1 MRITQPSHVSLVE
14 PTAHPLVFAGQRG
27 QRFQISV
34 LENDLVRVQHWPEGR
49 PRLNRTWMVV
59 GPDGDV
65 PREGRRRDDLSP
77 FSLPRFDLDA
87 EETTVHVRTEQ
98 LHLDISLDDFCL
110 RWTDAG
116 GRPFAADLPGRAY
129 VYDRAGTAVFHYLER
144 RLDEHYYG
152 FGERA
157 GPLDKRGMR
166 MRMANINSLGYDAET
181 SDPLYKHFPF
191 YITFVPE
198 LGIAYGLL
206 YDNLSTTVFD
216 MGREIDHYY
225 PTYRYYQADD
235 GDVDYY
241 MIYGPTIEAVV
252 EKLAVLTGR
261 MVLPP
266 RWSLGYLG
274 STMTYTEARDAQE
287 QLKLFVDLCQEHQIP
302 CDLFHLSSG
311 YGSDDE
317 GQRYVFNWN
326 LKKIPDPKGLV
337 DYFHRAGIKMAA
349 NIKPGLLTSHPR
361 YEEVASL
368 GGFIQAAESDEPELT
383 AFWGGAGAHVDFT
396 NSAAYD
402 WWKHRVTDRLLTYGI
417 DATWNDNNEYPIWDD
432 EARCD
437 GFGEPLRV
445 GLIRPVQPLL
455 MNMASCEAQQECRP
469 EERPYLLS
477 RSGCPGIQR
486 YAQTWSGDNATSWHT
501 LRYNIPMGLGL
512 GLSGAPNMGH
522 DVGGFAGGKPDPE
535 LFVRWVQNGILHPR
549 FTIHS
554 WNDDGSVNEPWMHP
568 EVLPIVRE
576 TIEFRYRLI
585 PYLYTLLYE
594 AAQTGHP
601 MVRPLVYQF
610 PDDSR
615 CHTESFDFMLG
626 PNLLVASVLE
636 LGARFR
642 EVYLPGERAWCDFY
656 TGEWHYAGQTIEA
669 EAPLAR
675 IPLFVPSG
683 GILPMG
689 RVMPNLSAG
698 TPRSEGGQADDL
710 RQAYVFP
717 HPHQGLGE
725 FTLVEDDGLT
735 LNYQRGEFSL
745 VTLQVAAS
753 PDHIGLRALRARDS
767 YPLPYEEIEFILPP
781 GEQRPVRGPA
791 GIQSWIDAEG
801 RLRATIPVS
810 EYVD

>member
-1 MRITQPSHVSLVE
+1 MSLVD
-14 PTAHPLVFAGQRG
+14 PNAHPLVFAGQRG
-27 QRFQISV
+27 ECFQITV
-34 LENDLVRVQHWPEGR
+34 LEDDLVRVQHWPEGQ

-59 GPDGDV
+59 GPGGDV
-65 PREGRRRDDLSP
+65 PREGRCRDDLSP
-77 FSLPRFDLDA
+77 FSLPGFDLNA
-87 EETTVHVRTEQ
+87 GETTICLHTSQ
-98 LHLDISLDDFCL
+98 LHLDISLGDFRL
-110 RWTDAG
+110 RWADAS
-116 GRPFAADLPGRAY
+116 GRSFASDLAGRAY
-129 VYDRAGTAVFHYLER
+129 AYDRAGTTVFHYLER
-144 RLDEHYYG
+144 RPDEHYYG

-157 GPLDKRGMR
+157 GPLDKQGMR
-166 MRMANINSLGYDAET
+166 MRMANINCLGYDAKA

-225 PTYRYYQADD
+225 PPYRYYQADD

-241 MIYGPTIEAVV
+241 LIYGPTIEALV

-261 MVLPP
+261 MILPP

-274 STMTYTEARDAQE
+274 STMTYTEAPDAQE
-287 QLKLFVDLCQEHQIP
+287 QLKRFVDLCQEHQIP

-311 YGSDDE
+311 YGADDE

-326 LKKIPDPKGLV
+326 LKKIPDPRGLV
-337 DYFHRAGIKMAA
+337 DYFHRAGIKLAA

-368 GGFIQAAESDEPELT
+368 GGFIRAADSDEPELS

-396 NSAAYD
+396 NPAAYD
-402 WWKHRVTDRLLTYGI
+402 WWKQRVMDRLLTFGI

-445 GLIRPVQPLL
+445 GMIRPLQPLL
-455 MNMASCEAQQECRP
+455 MNRASCEAQQECRP

-486 YAQTWSGDNATSWHT
+486 YAQTWSGDNATSWRT
-501 LRYNIPMGLGL
+501 LRYNISMGLGL

-535 LFVRWVQNGILHPR
+535 LFVRWVQNGIFHPR

-554 WNDDGSVNEPWMHP
+554 WNDDGSVNEPWMYP
-568 EVLPIVRE
+568 EVLPIIRE

-585 PYLYTLLYE
+585 PYLYALFFE
-594 AAQTGHP
+594 AARMGHP
-601 MVRPLVYQF
+601 IIRPMVYQF
-610 PDDSR
+610 PEDPR
-615 CHTESFDFMLG
+615 CHTQSFDFMLG

-636 LGARFR
+636 PGARLR
-642 EVYLPGERAWCDFY
+642 AVYLPGEGAWCNFY
-656 TGEWHYAGQTIEA
+656 TGEWHNAGQTVEA
-669 EAPLAR
+669 DAPLAR
-675 IPLFVPSG
+675 IPLFVPAG

-689 RVMPNLSAG
+689 KLMPHIPAG
-698 TPRSEGGQADDL
+698 ARIGAGGQAGDM

-735 LNYQRGEFSL
+735 LNYQKGEFSL

-753 PDHIGLRALRARDS
+753 TDHVLLRALRARQC
-767 YPLPYEEIEFILPP
+767 YPLPYDEIEFILPQ
-781 GEQRPVRGPA
+781 GEQRPVRLPKG
-791 GIQSWIDAEG
+791 SERWIDAEG
-801 RLRATIPVS
+801 RLRVTIPIAD
-810 EYVD
+810 YVD